1 MNIKAY
7 LDYFSDISHLAR
19 DQQYLLLDQAHNE
32 ACSRLKPLSFNS
44 IALLIRTIFIVI
56 FTGGC
61 YLFFGYSSLL
71 VIGSIFFSL
80 LVSRVIITEVNTS
93 ILSKSLKKLLL
104 ENPLNR

>member
-19 DQQYLLLDQAHNE
+19 DQQYLLLEQAHNE

-61 YLFFGYSSLL
+61 YLFFGYSIVLL
-71 VIGSIFFSL
+71 MMSVL
-80 LVSRVIITEVNTS
+80 LALLIARVVITEFNSAMLTKS
-93 ILSKSLKKLLL
+93 LEKISLKKSL
-104 ENPLNR
+104 

>member
-19 DQQYLLLDQAHNE
+19 DQQYLLLEQAHNE

-56 FTGGC
+56 ITGGC
-61 YLFFGYSSLL
+61 YLLFGYSIVLL
-71 VIGSIFFSL
+71 MMSVL
-80 LVSRVIITEVNTS
+80 LALLIARVVITEFNSAMLTKS
-93 ILSKSLKKLLL
+93 LEKISLKKSL
-104 ENPLNR
+104 

>member
-19 DQQYLLLDQAHNE
+19 DQQYLLLEQAHNE

-56 FTGGC
+56 ITGGC
-61 YLFFGYSSLL
+61 YLFFGYSIVLL
-71 VIGSIFFSL
+71 MMSVL
-80 LVSRVIITEVNTS
+80 LALLIARVVITEFNSAMLTKS
-93 ILSKSLKKLLL
+93 LEKISLKKSL
-104 ENPLNR
+104 